1 MKKNRSLVSQ
11 FFDMLKNEFK
21 GYNGKSLLSDI
32 IAGITVGA
40 VALPLALAFGAASVG
55 NADASIG
62 IVAGMITAII
72 AGVISGL
79 LGGGSF
85 QISGPTGAMT
95 VILGAVVAGKHG
107 LTGMFAASLLA
118 GIILLIAGV
127 LHFGKIIKFIP
138 KPVVTGFT
146 SGIAIVIA
154 LGQLGNFFGVKL
166 AGETTIDKVVYFFTD
181 CLDKIALPAMICSVA
196 VVLLMA
202 VYPKKAAKYIPA
214 SLAAIIV
221 ITVIT
226 ALFKIPVESI
236 GAIPRTFIN
245 SEHLSFSD
253 INLELIGDV
262 AGSAITIALLGMVES
277 LLCGACAA
285 NMKKESFN
293 SNIELVAQGVS
304 NIFIPFLG
312 GVPSTAAIARTSVA
326 VKSGGKTRLASLFH
340 SVFLIACMFILSGAI
355 GLVPYAALAGVLV
368 MTAVRMNE
376 FEAIKL
382 YFKNKMWGPIAQFLI
397 TMIATVLLDLTYAI
411 VIGVVLSFAIYG
423 ADMLKLG
430 KKCEKLTVCKELAD
444 GNATVNVSGVCFFA
458 NSDKL
463 LGIVSELRE
472 AKSVEFDLGALV
484 YADFTACE
492 SLAEA
497 CESLEADGIAVT
509 FKNAPESTV
518 KTLKRIGVNI

>member
-11 FFDMLKNEFK
+11 FCDMLKNEFN
-21 GYNGKSLLSDI
+21 GYTGKSLLSDI

-55 NADASIG
+55 DANPSIG

-72 AGVISGL
+72 AGIISGL

-95 VILGAVVAGKHG
+95 VILGTVVAGKHG

-118 GIILLIAGV
+118 GVILLIAGI

-146 SGIAIVIA
+146 SGIAVVIA
-154 LGQLGNFFGVKL
+154 LGQLGNFFGVEL
-166 AGETTIDKVVYFFTD
+166 SGETTIDKVVYFFTD
-181 CLDKIALPAMICSVA
+181 CLNKISIPAMICSIA

-202 VYPKKAAKYIPA
+202 LYPKKAAKYIPA
-214 SLAAIIV
+214 SLSAIIV
-221 ITVIT
+221 ITIIT
-226 ALFKIPVESI
+226 SLFKVHVESI

-245 SEHLSFSD
+245 SEHLSLTD

-262 AGSAITIALLGMVES
+262 AGSAVTIALLGMVES

-304 NIFIPFLG
+304 NIAIPFLG

-368 MTAVRMNE
+368 MTAIRMNE
-376 FEAIKL
+376 FDAIKL

-411 VIGVVLSFAIYG
+411 VIGVLLSFAIYG
-423 ADMLKLG
+423 ADMIKLG
-430 KKCEKLTVCKELAD
+430 KKRKKLSVTKELAN
-444 GNATVNVSGVCFFA
+444 GNALVSISGVCFFA

-463 LGIVSELRE
+463 FGTAIGLDE
-472 AKSVEFDLGALV
+472 ASTVEIDLGGLV
-484 YADFTACE
+484 YADYTACE
-492 SLAEA
+492 TLSEVYSDLKEA
-497 CESLEADGIAVT
+497 GKSVSFT
-509 FKNAPESTV
+509 NSPENTT
-518 KTLKRIGVNI
+518 KTLKHIGVEI

>member
-1 MKKNRSLVSQ
+1 MKKTIFGQYIS
-11 FFDMLKNEFK
+11 MLQREFK
-21 GYNGKSLLSDI
+21 GYDTKSLLSDI

-55 NADASIG
+55 NADPMIG
-62 IVAGMITAII
+62 IVAGLVTAIL
-72 AGVISGL
+72 AGIVSGL

-95 VILGAVVAGKHG
+95 VILGSVVAGEHG

-118 GIILLIAGV
+118 GVILLIAGI
-127 LHFGKIIKFIP
+127 LHFGKVVKFIP

-146 SGIAIVIA
+146 SGIAVVIA

-166 AGETTIDKVVYFFTD
+166 AGETTIDKVIYFFTD
-181 CLDKIALPAMICSVA
+181 CLGSISLPAVLCSLA

-202 VYPKKAAKYIPA
+202 IYPKKAAKYIPA

-221 ITVIT
+221 ITVVTSIC
-226 ALFKIPVESI
+226 KIPVETI
-236 GAIPRTFIN
+236 GAIPRTLVN
-245 SEHLSFSD
+245 SEHLSVSAFSLD
-253 INLELIGDV
+253 LFADV
-262 AGSAITIALLGMVES
+262 AGSAVTIALLGMVES

-285 NMKKESFN
+285 NMKKEKFD

-304 NIFIPFLG
+304 NIIIPFVG

-368 MTAVRMNE
+368 MTAIRMNE
-376 FEAIKL
+376 FDAIGC
-382 YFKNKMWGPIAQFLI
+382 YFKNKMWGPIAQFLV
-397 TMIATVLLDLTYAI
+397 TMVATVLLDLTYAI
-411 VIGVVLSFAIYG
+411 VIGVALAFLLYAIDRAKIKNAESLSVKVEVT
-423 ADMLKLG
+423 DG
-430 KKCEKLTVCKELAD
+430 KAV
-444 GNATVNVSGVCFFA
+444 VNMRGVFYFA
-458 NSDKL
+458 NADKL
-463 LGIVSELRE
+463 AAAAEALGEYSEL
-472 AKSVEFDLGALV
+472 VIDLDGIS

-492 SLAEA
+492 ALHEFIAAEKSAGKTVSLKANVVIE
-497 CESLEADGIAVT
+497 
-509 FKNAPESTV
+509 
-518 KTLKRIGVNI
+518 KTLSAIA

>member
-1 MKKNRSLVSQ
+1 MKKKSLFGQ
-11 FFDMLKNEFK
+11 FGDMLKNEFK
-21 GYNGKSLLSDI
+21 GYSGKSLLSDI

-55 NADASIG
+55 NADPSIG

-72 AGVISGL
+72 AGIISGL

-95 VILGAVVAGKHG
+95 VILGAVVAGEHS
-107 LTGMFAASLLA
+107 LTGMFAASLIA
-118 GIILLIAGV
+118 GIILLVAGI
-127 LHFGKIIKFIP
+127 LHFGKVIKFIP

-146 SGIAIVIA
+146 SGIAVVIA
-154 LGQLGNFFGVKL
+154 LGQLGNFFGVEL
-166 AGETTIDKVVYFFTD
+166 SGETTIDKVIYFFTD
-181 CLDKIALPAMICSVA
+181 CIDKISLPAVICSLA

-202 VYPKKAAKYIPA
+202 IYPKKAAKYIPG

-221 ITVIT
+221 ITVVT
-226 ALFKIPVESI
+226 ALFKVPVESI
-236 GAIPRTFIN
+236 GSIPRTFIN
-245 SEHLSFSD
+245 SEHLAFND
-253 INLELIGDV
+253 ISLDLIGDV
-262 AGSAITIALLGMVES
+262 ASSAITIALLGMVES

-304 NIFIPFLG
+304 NIVIPFFG

-376 FEAIKL
+376 FDAIKC

-411 VIGVVLSFAIYG
+411 VIGVALSFILYG
-423 ADMLKLG
+423 IDMAKLG
-430 KKCEKLTVCKELAD
+430 KNRSKLTVASETENGK
-444 GNATVNVSGVCFFA
+444 ATVKVKGVCYFA
-458 NSDKL
+458 NADKL
-463 LGIVSELRE
+463 SAIHATPDDVSEVTLDL
-472 AKSVEFDLGALV
+472 SGMCYFDYTVCETLYEV
-484 YADFTACE
+484 YEGLKASGKKVNFTGTPKD
-492 SLAEA
+492 AE
-497 CESLEADGIAVT
+497 
-509 FKNAPESTV
+509 
-518 KTLKRIGVNI
+518 KTLKIIGAEI

>member
-1 MKKNRSLVSQ
+1 MKKHSSLFGQ
-11 FFDMLKNEFK
+11 FANMLKNEFN
-21 GYNGKSLLSDI
+21 GYNGKTLLSDI

-72 AGVISGL
+72 AGIVSGL

-95 VILGAVVAGKHG
+95 VILGTVVAGEHG

-118 GIILLIAGV
+118 GVILLVAGI
-127 LHFGKIIKFIP
+127 LHFGKVIKFIP

-146 SGIAIVIA
+146 SGIAVVIA

-166 AGETTIDKVVYFFTD
+166 VGETTIDKVVFFFTD
-181 CLDKIALPAMICSVA
+181 CLDKISLPAMICSVA

-202 VYPKKAAKYIPA
+202 IYPKKAAKYIPG

-221 ITVIT
+221 ITLIT
-226 ALFKIPVESI
+226 AIFQVPVDSI

-245 SEHLSFSD
+245 SEHLTLSN
-253 INLELIGDV
+253 INLDLFADV
-262 AGSAITIALLGMVES
+262 ASSAVTIALLGMVES

-293 SNIELVAQGVS
+293 SNIELVAQGIS
-304 NIFIPFLG
+304 NIAIPFLG

-340 SVFLIACMFILSGAI
+340 SVFLIACMFILSGVI

-368 MTAVRMNE
+368 MTAIRMNE
-376 FEAIKL
+376 FDAIKC
-382 YFKNKMWGPIAQFLI
+382 YFKNKMWSPIAQFLI
-397 TMIATVLLDLTYAI
+397 TMVATVLLDLTYAI
-411 VIGVVLSFAIYG
+411 IIGVILSFVIYA

-430 KKCEKLTVCKELAD
+430 KNRKKLSFKKELAD
-444 GNATVNVSGVCFFA
+444 NSGELCISGVCYFA

-463 LGIVSELRE
+463 LGSAAGLENASSITIDLSELC
-472 AKSVEFDLGALV
+472 
-484 YADFTACE
+484 YADYTACE
-492 SLAEA
+492 TLAEMYENLKA
-497 CESLEADGIAVT
+497 GGATITV
-509 FKNAPESTV
+509 KNAPEAV
-518 KTLKRIGVNI
+518 AATLKQIGVEM